1 MENPK
6 IKKSYIEKALELA
19 EFGMKN
25 SKGGPFG
32 AVIVKNG
39 NIIGEGFNSVTS
51 LNDPTAHAEITAIR
65 NACKYINSFDLSGSA
80 IYTSCEPCPMCLAAI
95 YWANIDEIY
104 YAATK
109 EQAERAGFRDEFIYS
124 EINKPIEQREK
135 HFEQII
141 DEKVLKIFEEWI
153 LSQNKIPY

>member
-1 MENPK
+1 MENSE
-6 IKKSYIEKALELA
+6 IKKYYIKKALELA

-51 LNDPTAHAEITAIR
+51 SNDPSAHAEINAIR
-65 NACKYINSFDLSGSA
+65 NACKHIKSFDLAGCT

-109 EQAERAGFRDEFIYS
+109 EQAKRAGFRDEFIYS

-141 DEKVLKIFEEWI
+141 DEKVLKIFDEWI
-153 LSQNKIPY
+153 LSQNKMPY